1 MRLVR
6 LVKVHYLVPQL
17 AQPVLVQC
25 LRLME
30 QHLKVQMVV
39 LDRRAQELVDSKV
52 LEPVDPKAQELVDGK
67 VLELVDPKDL
77 PLQQVKVVHRQHRH
91 SIHSSDSL
99 QKLMQLTDPQ
109 GLDQIMEQLPQQAP
123 DQIMAPV
130 PQQVAEVH
138 SDEASLTSQLHRLMV
153 LRGPQ
158 QIMLMEVALKHLR
171 YSVVSSPHQQK
182 MMHRVQEHKVQQAEH
197 KVRELEH
204 SRDQAHLMVLHQ

>member
-1 MRLVR
+1 M
-6 LVKVHYLVPQL
+6 PQL

-25 LRLME
+25 LRLMG
-30 QHLKVQMVV
+30 QHLSQ
-39 LDRRAQELVDSKV
+39 DLVDSKV
-52 LEPVDPKAQELVDGK
+52 LELVDHK
-67 VLELVDPKDL
+67 VLDLVDSKDL

-99 QKLMQLTDPQ
+99 QKLMQLTDLAEDPQ

-138 SDEASLTSQLHRLMV
+138 SDEASLTSQHHRLMG
-153 LRGPQ
+153 RRDPQ
-158 QIMLMEVALKHLR
+158 QIMLMEVALKHLL
-171 YSVVSSPHQQK
+171 YSVVSSPHHQRVV
-182 MMHRVQEHKVQQAEH
+182 HRVQEHKVQQAEH

>member
-17 AQPVLVQC
+17 ALPDSVQC
-25 LRLME
+25 RQLME
-30 QHLKVQMVV
+30 QHLSQ
-39 LDRRAQELVDSKV
+39 DLVDSKAQE
-52 LEPVDPKAQELVDGK
+52 LVDPKAQELVDGK

-171 YSVVSSPHQQK
+171 YSVASSPHRPLVV
-182 MMHRVQEHKVQQAEH
+182 HRVQEHRVQEH
-197 KVRELEH
+197 RAQELEH
-204 SRDQAHLMVLHQ
+204 SRDQAHQ